1 LGPQLSAELSKISDP
16 EYWRRRA
23 QEARTLADELTDPE
37 TKRKM
42 IKIAEDYETLAIR
55 GEQRLRRHSSATI
68 RNWRR

>member
-1 LGPQLSAELSKISDP
+1 LSAEMSKINDP

-23 QEARTLADELTDPE
+23 GEARTVAHELTDPE

-55 GEQRLRRHSSATI
+55 GERRLHRYSSK
-68 RNWRR
+68 

>member
-1 LGPQLSAELSKISDP
+1 MSKINDP

-23 QEARTLADELTDPE
+23 GEARTVAHELTDPE

-55 GEQRLRRHSSATI
+55 PVQRLRQHSSATI